1 MTVKEIAQSILDR
14 VLLPDG
20 ITSHHLRRVEVDQ
33 IGDGSTPV
41 NPDEYVV
48 FSRVTGK
55 GSAHGDGKAQLM
67 RTYLDV
73 NYYYAYEKDGERFD
87 EVERRIKKVIGAFL
101 ADPRFLL
108 VNGERDLPETDNPFR
123 GINVELL
130 FVGVADYEQ

>member
-20 ITSHHLRRVEVDQ
+20 ITSHHLRRVEVDK
-33 IGDGSTPV
+33 IGVGSIPV
-41 NPDEYVV
+41 NHDEYVV

-101 ADPRFLL
+101 ADRRFLL
-108 VNGERDLPETDNPFR
+108 VNGERDLPETDNPYR
-123 GINVELL
+123 GINVEFL